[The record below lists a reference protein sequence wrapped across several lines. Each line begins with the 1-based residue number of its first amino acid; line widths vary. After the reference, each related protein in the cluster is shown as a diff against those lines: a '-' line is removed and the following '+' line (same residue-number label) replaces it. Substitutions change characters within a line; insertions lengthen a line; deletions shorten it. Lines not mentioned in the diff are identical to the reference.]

1 MSKKA
6 LEKSIKIKEKTMSWN
21 MKKIALILSLTLV
34 VAVSLFSVSV
44 AYAGGIR
51 GIGLLGVW
59 FFMTFG
65 IVVVLAQ
72 VVPAGVLLVAMVNGV
87 FTPAQRNERPAEVV

>member
-6 LEKSIKIKEKTMSWN
+6 FGKSMKAKEKLMSED
-21 MKKIALILSLTLV
+21 MKKIALILSFALV
-34 VAVSLFSVSV
+34 VAISLFSVGI
-44 AYAGGIR
+44 AYAGGVQ
-51 GIGLLGVW
+51 GIGLLGIW

-72 VVPAGVLLVAMVNGV
+72 VIPAGILFVAMINGV
-87 FTPAQRNERPAEVV
+87 FTPAQRNERPVEVV

>member
-1 MSKKA
+1 
-6 LEKSIKIKEKTMSWN
+6 MSWN
-21 MKKIALILSLTLV
+21 MKKIALILSLVLV
-34 VAVSLFSVSV
+34 ASISLFSVGIGV
-44 AYAGGIR
+44 QGGVR
-51 GIGLLGVW
+51 GIGLLGIW

-72 VVPAGVLLVAMVNGV
+72 AIPAGILFVAMINGV

>member
-1 MSKKA
+1 LKKA
-6 LEKSIKIKEKTMSWN
+6 LGKSIKAKEKTMSDN
-21 MKKIALILSLTLV
+21 MKKIAVILSFALV
-34 VAVSLFSVSV
+34 VAISLFSVSI

-51 GIGLLGVW
+51 GIGLLGIW

-72 VVPAGVLLVAMVNGV
+72 VIPAGILFVAMINGV
-87 FTPAQRNERPAEVV
+87 FTPAQRNERPVEVV